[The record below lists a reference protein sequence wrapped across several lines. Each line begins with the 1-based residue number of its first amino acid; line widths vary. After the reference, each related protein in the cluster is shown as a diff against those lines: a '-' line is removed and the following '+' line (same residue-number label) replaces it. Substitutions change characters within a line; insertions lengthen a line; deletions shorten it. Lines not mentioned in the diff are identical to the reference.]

1 MKHYYLSRAVS
12 MWILLAFVFYH
23 IFTTYHLPK
32 SDWECTAYD
41 VRPKHGECVEYHVK
55 EKNSD

>member
-1 MKHYYLSRAVS
+1 MYDIIF
-12 MWILLAFVFYH
+12 ILAAIGLICGIVTDR
-23 IFTTYHLPK
+23 ITYSLPK

-55 EKNSD
+55 EMER